1 MTRADRA
8 IKGDSSAE
16 KEEIRKHHRFLARA
30 ERIISWVV
38 AVVGLILSVFA
49 MNWSSEIEQW
59 VFAFLVFVDLFIV
72 LILGIVMGYSR
83 HLTTYSRRLLELEH
97 QKQIDAFAAQNE
109 DLKATISQLEKTQVA
124 TEERRNAFEKYVF
137 EQIDIMCRKAD
148 EAMHDNIDIFADWA
162 DEIRRIR
169 KADSALCSEA
179 LAIRDS
185 EISGQDDEALT
196 TEASDNYGRETPKS
210 DDSYYDDKSSQ
221 AEDPD
226 DPESDSDE
234 FETLASY
241 IDDSISREADRVMS
255 EFFASH
261 RKFLGQVVETARR
274 CIEAYL
280 RSRGFNLDVAV
291 AVKLFV
297 FPTDTET
304 LIELSSRRNIFTG
317 FRDERSWNSVRHQSY
332 PTQLYSIGGNTDFL
346 YSIRKGEAY
355 IFNNAV
361 RGSGYENES
370 GSFPEHYNCGATSYI
385 QAKTPRRVGTWRGFG
400 FIACDVKNNNPE
412 QAPIDEQ
419 VGDLMNC
426 FAAILGNYYDRTEDA
441 WSMLCAEGDFEFTI
455 QSVEFP
461 YGELEERM
469 AMDFEELDTDSL
481 FSYNY
486 YRYINGH
493 REWPGVA
500 TSSRQENERD

>member
-1 MTRADRA
+1 MKSRHS
-8 IKGDSSAE
+8 KKDSNVE
-16 KEEIRKHHRFLARA
+16 KEEVKKHHRFLTQA
-30 ERIISWVV
+30 ERIISWIV
-38 AVVGLILSVFA
+38 ALVGLILSIFA
-49 MNWSSEIEQW
+49 MNWSSQVEQW
-59 VFAFLVFVDLFIV
+59 VFAFLVFVNLFVV

-83 HLTTYSRRLLELEH
+83 HLSTYSKRLLAMEH
-97 QKQIDAFAAQNE
+97 QKQVNE
-109 DLKATISQLEKTQVA
+109 LATRNEELKAMVDQLEKGQKSNEA
-124 TEERRNAFEKYVF
+124 RRSSFEKYVF
-137 EQIDIMCRKAD
+137 EQIDIVCRKAD

-169 KADSALCSEA
+169 KADSALCSEVLGA
-179 LAIRDS
+179 WEGDASKRDKETSNANGS
-185 EISGQDDEALT
+185 EYGDKEDAKADSCHYDRASQMED
-196 TEASDNYGRETPKS
+196 SDNLEPR
-210 DDSYYDDKSSQ
+210 
-221 AEDPD
+221 A
-226 DPESDSDE
+226 DE
-234 FETLASY
+234 FETLTSF
-241 IDDSISREADRVMS
+241 IDDSISREADRVMT

-274 CIEAYL
+274 CVEAYL
-280 RSRGFNLDVAV
+280 RSKGFDLDVSV

-297 FPTDTET
+297 FPTDTDT

-332 PTQLYSIGGNTDFL
+332 PMQLYSIGGNTDFL

-361 RGSGYENES
+361 RGSNYENES

-385 QAKTPRRVGTWRGFG
+385 QAKTPRRVGAWRGFG
-400 FIACDVKNNNPE
+400 FIACDVKNKDIE
-412 QAPIDEQ
+412 MAPIDEQ
-419 VGDLMNC
+419 VGNLMNC

-461 YGELEERM
+461 YGELEEKM
-469 AMDFEELDTDSL
+469 AMDFEGLDTDSL

-493 REWPGVA
+493 REWPGVTA
-500 TSSRQENERD
+500 SSRQENERD